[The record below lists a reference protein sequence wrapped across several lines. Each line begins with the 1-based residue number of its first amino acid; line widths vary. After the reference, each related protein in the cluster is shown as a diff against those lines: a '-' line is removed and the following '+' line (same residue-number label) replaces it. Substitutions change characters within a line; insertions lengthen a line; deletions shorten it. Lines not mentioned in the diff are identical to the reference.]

1 MNELQEIIREARILR
16 DETTSFNTKA
26 ALQDMLEKL
35 ESDDEMSLS
44 DLLEC
49 KKQVATLREE
59 EAE

>member
-44 DLLEC
+44 ELLEC